1 MEKIVARKFRNTIPL
16 FKESQSAF
24 SYIAGKARA
33 GGRGGGMANK
43 LTFNIQIDAE
53 CLLRAHKLQG
63 SEPRMACK
71 V

>member
-43 LTFNIQIDAE
+43 LTYKLMLNAY
-53 CLLRAHKLQG
+53 CVPTNCRALSLEWPVK
-63 SEPRMACK
+63 
-71 V
+71 